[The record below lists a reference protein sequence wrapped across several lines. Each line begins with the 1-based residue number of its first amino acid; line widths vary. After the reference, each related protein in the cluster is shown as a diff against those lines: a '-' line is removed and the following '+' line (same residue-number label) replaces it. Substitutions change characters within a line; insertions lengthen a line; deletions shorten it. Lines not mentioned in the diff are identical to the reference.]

1 MAARRR
7 NSSQKTLVDT
17 TADQI
22 IDLIL
27 EKDLQPGVKLPTEAE
42 LTQLLGVGR
51 STVREAVRRLV
62 TRNILSVR
70 QGSGIF
76 VSQAKGVPEDPLGVT
91 FFADRTKAALELSD
105 VRLML
110 EPELAAA
117 AVNRAT
123 DAQLTKLKQACA
135 LVEECI
141 VKGEDYRQADIDFH
155 RCIAECSGNHVL
167 ENIIPV
173 ITSSIE
179 LSIEQTE
186 DVYRQATFEEH
197 QKILAAILRRDAIG
211 ARFCMAAHLNTSRD
225 FFARKAE
232 AEEKK
237 KNASFG
243 PTP

>member
-7 NSSQKTLVDT
+7 DPNQKTLVDT

-22 IDLIL
+22 INLIL

-76 VSQAKGVPEDPLGVT
+76 VSREKGVPEDPLGVT
-91 FFADRTKAALELSD
+91 FLVDRSKAALELSD

-117 AVNRAT
+117 AVTRAT
-123 DAQLTKLKQACA
+123 AAQLAKLKAACA
-135 LVEECI
+135 AVETCI
-141 VKGEDYRQADIDFH
+141 AKGEDYQQADIAFH

-173 ITSSIE
+173 ITSSIGI
-179 LSIEQTE
+179 SIEQTE
-186 DVYRQATFEEH
+186 DLYRQATFEEH
-197 QKILAAILRRDAIG
+197 RRILAAILRRDAIG

-225 FFARKAE
+225 FFARKVE
-232 AEEKK
+232 KEETNKDSSDPK
-237 KNASFG
+237 F
-243 PTP
+243 